1 MTARRPDNMPEHAAT
16 SDPASTPDPARSV
29 PETPEPARP
38 VPETPEPTPPESA
51 AGLEVVGATVR
62 YGSLLALDDVS
73 LRVDFGRVC
82 GLIGV
87 NGSGKST
94 LFKTIMGLVT
104 ADAGSVSIAGESIA
118 RARAQATVSYVPQHE
133 DVDWGFPVSVRDVVM
148 MGRYPHQ
155 GFTRRP
161 RPADRAAVDEA
172 IERVGLSDLAR
183 RQIGRLSGGQKR
195 RVFVARG
202 IAQGARVLLLDEPF
216 AGVDTTS
223 QSLITDLLREL
234 AADGA
239 AVLVSTHDL
248 TTLPDLADDAALLL
262 RRLVAQGPPADVLKP
277 DVLSQAFG
285 LSIQDG
291 AR

>member
-1 MTARRPDNMPEHAAT
+1 MSTPGTASSPDSVGGPGIVST
-16 SDPASTPDPARSV
+16 SDTVSTPGTANGSSPLS
-29 PETPEPARP
+29 
-38 VPETPEPTPPESA
+38 PP
-51 AGLEVVGATVR
+51 GLEVVDATVR
-62 YGSLLALDDVS
+62 YGSVLALDDVS

-94 LFKTIMGLVT
+94 LFKTIMGLVS
-104 ADAGSVSIAGESIA
+104 ADAGSVTIAGESVA
-118 RARAQATVSYVPQHE
+118 RARARANVSYVPQHE
-133 DVDWGFPVSVRDVVM
+133 DVDWSFPVSVRDVVM
-148 MGRYPHQ
+148 MGRYAHQ

-161 RPADRAAVDEA
+161 RAADRAAVADA
-172 IERVGLSDLAR
+172 IERVGLSDLAG

-202 IAQGARVLLLDEPF
+202 IAQGAQVLLLDEPF

-223 QSLITDLLREL
+223 QALITDLLREL
-234 AADGA
+234 ATDGA

-248 TTLPDLADDAALLL
+248 ATLPDLADDAALLL
-262 RRLVAQGPPADVLKP
+262 RRLVAQGHPEDVLRP

-285 LSIQDG
+285 LSLQEG
-291 AR
+291 AL